1 MALPS
6 AFSVLQLLLML
17 SIYDSDSPQHYAA
30 AGDNEQALKAL
41 KRIYIEQEEAEKR
54 LQGIMEYAQE
64 CKEASENLYEK
75 YKRAFWVGLS
85 LPAIMELTGITA
97 MASYAPIIYEQ
108 QPNSSYLPT
117 LLSLSQFVFG
127 ILVLPIIDKFGR
139 RTFFLLGAVVC
150 SLAHFMCFASLD
162 MSGKSAARN
171 WIFNSGTFIYMG
183 GFNISYGPMTYFLI
197 VTLDRWLYMA
207 EILPAGWM
215 GYGLTSEWLAA
226 ILLAT
231 ISPFMFSY
239 LSRWT
244 FFLYFCLTAASG
256 AFFCKFIVETKGKTV
271 KEIRDAFET
280 SSVSQ
285 SITNVIPLNVLK
297 TSYSAS

>member
-6 AFSVLQLLLML
+6 AFSVLQLLLL
-17 SIYDSDSPQHYAA
+17 TIYDSDSPQHYAA
-30 AGDNEQALKAL
+30 GGMNEEALRAL
-41 KRIYIEQEEAEKR
+41 RRIYVKEDEAEKR
-54 LQGIMEYAQE
+54 LRAITEYAQE
-64 CKEASENLYEK
+64 CKEVSENLYEK

-97 MASYAPIIYEQ
+97 MASYAPIIYEE

-117 LLSLSQFVFG
+117 LLSLSQFIFG

-150 SLAHFMCFASLD
+150 SLAHLMCFASLD
-162 MSGKSAARN
+162 MSGKSTARN
-171 WIFNSGTFIYMG
+171 WIFNCGTFIYMG

-197 VTLDRWLYMA
+197 VMFDRWLYMA
-207 EILPAGWM
+207 EILPASWM
-215 GYGLTSEWLAA
+215 GYGLTSEWIAA
-226 ILLAT
+226 ISLAT
-231 ISPFMFSY
+231 ISPFMFNY
-239 LSRWT
+239 LNRWT

-256 AFFCKFIVETKGKTV
+256 AFFWKFIVETKGKTV
-271 KEIRDAFET
+271 KEVRDAFET

-285 SITNVIPLNVLK
+285 SVTNIIPLNVLK